1 MWIKEICFR
10 IPKDYHNR
18 FDLRI
23 YVNCSDG
30 LVIKAS
36 TSSSSKVCFNLLNV
50 GYTSATED
58 FKSNWI
64 HYLCW
69 SSFKPKA

>member
-30 LVIKAS
+30 
-36 TSSSSKVCFNLLNV
+36 
-50 GYTSATED
+50 
-58 FKSNWI
+58 
-64 HYLCW
+64 
-69 SSFKPKA
+69 